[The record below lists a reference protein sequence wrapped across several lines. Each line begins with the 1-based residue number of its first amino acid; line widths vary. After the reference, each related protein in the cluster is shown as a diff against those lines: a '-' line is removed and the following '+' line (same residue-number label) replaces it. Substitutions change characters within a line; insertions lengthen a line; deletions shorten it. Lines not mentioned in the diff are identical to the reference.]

1 MNMSHK
7 WTFSLASI
15 FLLMAFAAVPVMAQ
29 TIEAEWQADT
39 DDTDGTT
46 VTPRMGCYN

>member
-15 FLLMAFAAVPVMAQ
+15 FLLLAFAVVPAMAQ
-29 TIEAEWQADT
+29 VTIEAEWT
-39 DDTDGTT
+39 DDLDGTG
-46 VTPRMGCYN
+46 RRRN